1 MNLAAARAIAGVI
14 AEDELNEEYII
25 PSVFN
30 KAVVES
36 VAAAVSRGR
45 RRDRASPSAASMPPT
60 DPSAIYR

>member
-14 AEDELNEEYII
+14 GEDELHEEYII

-36 VAAAVSRGR
+36 VAAAVYEAALETGIAR
-45 RRDRASPSAASMPPT
+45 RTAGPPT
-60 DPSAIYR
+60 DASAIYR